1 METGRKKMKI
11 KSLSFDGEHW
21 TDVKPIQMD
30 NEADANKAMGGY
42 TATRWRKKPVEID
55 AIRWTG
61 KNKAAV
67 LAFCDGTAW
76 VENGVL
82 RINTLEGSHIA
93 SVGDYIIRG
102 VKGEYYP
109 CKADVFMA
117 TYERVKGECDVL

>member
-11 KSLSFDGEHW
+11 KSLSLESDS
-21 TDVKPIQMD
+21 D
-30 NEADANKAMGGY
+30 KAMGGY
-42 TATRWRKKPVEID
+42 AATRWRKKPVEID

-61 KNKAAV
+61 ENKAAV

-76 VENGVL
+76 VKNGVL
-82 RINTLEGSHIA
+82 RISTLEGSHIA

-117 TYERVKGECDVL
+117 TYERVEGGCDVL

>member
-11 KSLSFDGEHW
+11 KSLSL
-21 TDVKPIQMD
+21 
-30 NEADANKAMGGY
+30 EADVNKAIGGRD
-42 TATRWRKKPVEID
+42 ATRWRKKPVEID

-61 KNKAAV
+61 ENEATV

-76 VENGVL
+76 VKNGVL
-82 RINTLEGSHIA
+82 QINTLEGSHIA

-109 CKADVFMA
+109 CKADVFIA
-117 TYERVKGECDVL
+117 TYERVEG